1 MYYKVSDLVYVEF
14 LTSKESLFSVTV
26 LVSIIQLTKIDGKLR
41 SLDDRDYN
49 SVRQHTLTNVYSTLI
64 QR

>member
-49 SVRQHTLTNVYSTLI
+49 RVRQHTLTNVYSTLI

>member
-49 SVRQHTLTNVYSTLI
+49 SVRQHTLTYVYSTLI

>member
-64 QR
+64 QC